1 MNIGVTV
8 DRVILNVRVR
18 VVPESSFVNNNNAPR
33 DGSRSFFKA
42 EWGKDD
48 VTLIKKTLNFF
59 FRQMT
64 FLIYPRAIVSV
75 VRVDSDDYFV

>member
-1 MNIGVTV
+1 MSIIITHREMDPGV
-8 DRVILNVRVR
+8 
-18 VVPESSFVNNNNAPR
+18 
-33 DGSRSFFKA
+33 FKA